1 MMRTRP
7 FVVLLAI
14 STFLILFT
22 ARQHLH
28 ELGEVIC
35 TYSSFHKLVQQ
46 HPDLLYRYP
55 ESVAQTERTPKILHN
70 IALGDADLTK
80 YDTAIKSCRQLHPD
94 WKHMLWRD
102 DNAASFLS
110 EHYPDILP
118 HYTGYHQNIQRA
130 NIIRYALL
138 YKLGGVYLDLDV
150 TCHVALDST
159 PLVRL
164 PLVTPG
170 AYPAGVNNA
179 FIAAHP
185 DHPFLA
191 QLLNSLPSHDLYWGL
206 PMRIPYVENMM
217 STGCMF
223 FSNEW
228 LVYVRELLAGRQEQ
242 KVFILAN
249 EQGQTE
255 PHMLRGKVTTPI
267 FSHGGASSWH
277 SWDAAML
284 VMIGKHYILF
294 LVLLLFAL
302 TLAIGWPLYLCTA
315 SRRRPWRRRKCGVFS
330 LMMSG

>member
-1 MMRTRP
+1 
-7 FVVLLAI
+7 
-14 STFLILFT
+14 
-22 ARQHLH
+22 
-28 ELGEVIC
+28 
-35 TYSSFHKLVQQ
+35 
-46 HPDLLYRYP
+46 
-55 ESVAQTERTPKILHN
+55 
-70 IALGDADLTK
+70 
-80 YDTAIKSCRQLHPD
+80 
-94 WKHMLWRD
+94 
-102 DNAASFLS
+102 
-110 EHYPDILP
+110 
-118 HYTGYHQNIQRA
+118 
-130 NIIRYALL
+130 
-138 YKLGGVYLDLDV
+138 
-150 TCHVALDST
+150 
-159 PLVRL
+159 
-164 PLVTPG
+164 
-170 AYPAGVNNA
+170 
-179 FIAAHP
+179 
-185 DHPFLA
+185 
-191 QLLNSLPSHDLYWGL
+191 
-206 PMRIPYVENMM
+206 MRIPYVENMM